1 MIMTTEYD
9 TRTDSRPE
17 TYDPF
22 PEITTFPS
30 GLSLADMLDMVR
42 ERPKDGLPVVVSQP
56 ALKPGSEAARS

>member
-1 MIMTTEYD
+1 MTTEYD
-9 TRTDSRPE
+9 TRTDSHPE

-42 ERPKDGLPVVVSQP
+42 ERPRGNPPVVASQTSP
-56 ALKPGSEAARS
+56 KPGSEPALS